1 MATPRPRRS
10 FGRPDG
16 AGRPRPAAGGD
27 RYERRGGPGG
37 GDRNERR
44 GGPGGGD
51 RFDAAADL
59 EVASALNAVVVLAVE
74 IVMSVVVGLVAASGL
89 NAMAPRGNVGIALI
103 PRAAQVA
110 VLIVLAATTV
120 LIAVVA
126 LIAPT
131 AADVQ
136 LPDMA
141 APSPISIANRKPR
154 A

>member
-1 MATPRPRRS
+1 M
-10 FGRPDG
+10 
-16 AGRPRPAAGGD
+16 
-27 RYERRGGPGG
+27 
-37 GDRNERR
+37 
-44 GGPGGGD
+44 
-51 RFDAAADL
+51 
-59 EVASALNAVVVLAVE
+59 SA
-74 IVMSVVVGLVAASGL
+74 VVGLVAATGL
-89 NAMAPRGNVGIALI
+89 NAMAPRGSVGTALI
-103 PRAAQVA
+103 PRAAPVA

-120 LIAVVA
+120 LIVVVA